1 MSEETTPAAEAHPYL
16 QRRRRRLKT
25 AGARRLEVAVPA
37 ADAGLVKAIARAL
50 LKGGGEAQALR
61 SRLGALVDSAP
72 ARTGG
77 ELLAFFRASPL
88 LGADLEADRDA
99 PDRDVR
105 AGPPSGPS

>member
-1 MSEETTPAAEAHPYL
+1 MSEGNPPAAEPHPYL
-16 QRRRRRLKT
+16 TRRRRRLRA

-50 LKGGGEAQALR
+50 LEGGGEAHTLR
-61 SRLGALVDSAP
+61 SRLGALVDSAQ

-88 LGADLEADRDA
+88 LGADLDFERD
-99 PDRDVR
+99 PR
-105 AGPPSGPS
+105 AGPPAGPG